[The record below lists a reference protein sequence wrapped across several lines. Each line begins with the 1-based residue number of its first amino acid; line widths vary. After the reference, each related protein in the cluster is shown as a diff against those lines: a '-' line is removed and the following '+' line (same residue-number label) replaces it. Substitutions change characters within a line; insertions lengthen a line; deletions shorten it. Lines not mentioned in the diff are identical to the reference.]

1 MRNLLKQSDIYD
13 MGEFLFTLLFI
24 LGCVASYMVNEI
36 YEDIEEVR
44 KLEREK
50 FYRDV
55 FKCDIE
61 L

>member
-1 MRNLLKQSDIYD
+1 MKRSDIYD

-24 LGCVASYMVNEI
+24 LGCVVSYMVNDI
-36 YEDIEEVR
+36 YDDKEELR

-55 FKCDIE
+55 FKCDLE

>member
-1 MRNLLKQSDIYD
+1 MRNLLKRSDIYD

-24 LGCVASYMVNEI
+24 LGCVVSYMVNEI
-36 YEDIEEVR
+36 YDDKEELR

-55 FKCDIE
+55 FKCDLE